1 MTRVF
6 GGIETGGTKFVCL
19 VGNSPDQV
27 VDEVRF
33 PTTQPEETIQKAIR
47 FFEPYQQRG
56 ELAGIGIAS
65 FGPLDLHPDSPTY
78 GYITATTKPGWSNTP
93 LLPPIQQALKIPIT
107 FDTDV
112 NAAAYG
118 EYYWVKEN
126 CHLDPFVYITVGTG
140 IGVGLV
146 VNQQPLHGLVHTEG
160 GHMFVLH
167 NRERDPF
174 PGCCPFHGDCLEG
187 LASGLA
193 MATALAASCRNLANR
208 SPGLG
213 AGSRVYSTALANL
226 TYSLSPQRIV
236 LGGGVGQH
244 PGLIQRIRL
253 RVSQI
258 TNGYPA
264 TPWLNE
270 KIDEY
275 IVPPALGSRSGV
287 LGAIA
292 EAIEL
297 NTAQQSE
304 LSIQKH
310 QKE

>member
-1 MTRVF
+1 M
-6 GGIETGGTKFVCL
+6 
-19 VGNSPDQV
+19 
-27 VDEVRF
+27 RF
-33 PTTQPEETIQKAIR
+33 AFPPPNRRRRFQKAIH
-47 FFEPYQQRG
+47 FFEPYQQKG
-56 ELAGIGIAS
+56 ELAAIGIAS

-126 CHLDPFVYITVGTG
+126 RHLDPFVYITVGTG

-167 NRERDPF
+167 NIERDPF

-193 MATALAASCRNLANR
+193 MATCWQQAAETLPTDHPAWE
-208 SPGLG
+208 LE
-213 AGSRVYSTALANL
+213 AEYIAQALANL
-226 TYSLSPQRIV
+226 TYSLSPQRII

-244 PGLIQRIRL
+244 PGLIERIRL
-253 RVSQI
+253 KVSQI

-270 KIDEY
+270 RIDEY
-275 IVPPALGSRSGV
+275 IVHPRSEAAPACWVLLLRRS
-287 LGAIA
+287 
-292 EAIEL
+292 
-297 NTAQQSE
+297 N
-304 LSIQKH
+304 
-310 QKE
+310 